1 MISIHSKANDDVVT
15 DGKCAENEHILSV
28 GIIGAGPAGLISAKH
43 AIAHGYNVTIYEKSD
58 DLGGTWL
65 FTENMG
71 KNKYGGNIHTAMYK
85 GLR

>member
-1 MISIHSKANDDVVT
+1 MIQLNGDVVT
-15 DGKCAENEHILSV
+15 IDSAENGHPLSI

-43 AIAHGYNVTIYEKSD
+43 AIAYGYTVTIYEKSD

-65 FTENMG
+65 LTENMG
-71 KNKYGGNIHTAMYK
+71 KNKYGGNIHTAMYD